1 MFVFKHSHLSKF
13 SCRLGPARLLRKVR
27 VGTPFLVCRLM
38 DALLLSS
45 SLHFHSSN
53 PRHDNVIR
61 DARPLF
67 FDFSIL
73 SISSL
78 RLFSSSLKKRQT
90 SNRQIVIVSTLVP
103 TNFIISRFAVYAM
116 SERRFSLAIEDVDT
130 SESPESPINKPLSGF
145 LVENHCPT
153 LTKSSSFTSMPKD
166 DQYTPKRRFS
176 ICDLNTFSEDVSGRF
191 TDQSA
196 LPRSCNFKNH
206 HRRNSVAIK
215 FLMPR
220 TADTSTTSEN
230 D

>member
-153 LTKSSSFTSMPKD
+153 LTKSSSFTSIPKMINTLQKD
-166 DQYTPKRRFS
+166 AFLYATS
-176 ICDLNTFSEDVSGRF
+176 ILSARMCPAVSQTNLRYQGLAILRII
-191 TDQSA
+191 TDEIPWLS
-196 LPRSCNFKNH
+196 S
-206 HRRNSVAIK
+206 S
-215 FLMPR
+215 
-220 TADTSTTSEN
+220 
-230 D
+230 